1 MDCLFCKIINKT
13 IPADILY
20 EDAHVL
26 AFSDISPQAPQHKLL
41 IPKKHIASLNDLA
54 TEDTL
59 LMGQLL
65 QAAKQLA
72 QQVGIAET
80 GYRLVSN
87 CGSQA
92 NQTVFHLHFHL
103 IGGRPM
109 QWPPG

>member
-1 MDCLFCKIINKT
+1 
-13 IPADILY
+13 
-20 EDAHVL
+20 
-26 AFSDISPQAPQHKLL
+26 
-41 IPKKHIASLNDLA
+41 
-54 TEDTL
+54 
-59 LMGQLL
+59 MGQLL